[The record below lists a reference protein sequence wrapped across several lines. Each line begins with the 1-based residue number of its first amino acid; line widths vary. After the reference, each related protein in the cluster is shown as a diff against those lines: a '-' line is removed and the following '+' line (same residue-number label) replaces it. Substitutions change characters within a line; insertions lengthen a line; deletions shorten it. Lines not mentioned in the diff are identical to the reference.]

1 MWIELVL
8 ILLILSVIGIIIH
21 LNSIKFTI
29 YNNLVENSGYITEYI
44 ESNKEDIVGLE
55 NRLEALEN
63 TIESL
68 ADNTVRLTGIIND
81 IIMDLDAHIEQVDML
96 TGITTNLSEITR
108 DMYESIKGE
117 YDDGEGEELLN

>member
-8 ILLILSVIGIIIH
+8 ILLILFVIGIIIH

-96 TGITTNLSEITR
+96 TDITTNLSEITR